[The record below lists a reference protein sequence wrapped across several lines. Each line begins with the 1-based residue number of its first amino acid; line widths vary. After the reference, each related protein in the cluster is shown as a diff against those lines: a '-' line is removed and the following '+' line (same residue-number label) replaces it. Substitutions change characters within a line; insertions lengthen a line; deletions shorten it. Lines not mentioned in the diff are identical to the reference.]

1 MIQLYL
7 FVARIALQMQG
18 FLSLG
23 WKAFSG
29 YKSGMTLLNAPQGQ
43 WLKVTAFKGGEG
55 LRARLT
61 QYGLFEGDCVRVLR
75 AAPLHGPLLV
85 EVNGREIALGR
96 RVAAKILVEAD
107 GCASR

>member
-1 MIQLYL
+1 LR
-7 FVARIALQMQG
+7 FVHVL
-18 FLSLG
+18 
-23 WKAFSG
+23 G
-29 YKSGMTLLNAPQGQ
+29 YKNAMTLLNAPQGQ
-43 WLKVTAFKGGEG
+43 WMKVTTLKGGPG
-55 LRARLT
+55 LRVRLT

-107 GCASR
+107 GCVSR